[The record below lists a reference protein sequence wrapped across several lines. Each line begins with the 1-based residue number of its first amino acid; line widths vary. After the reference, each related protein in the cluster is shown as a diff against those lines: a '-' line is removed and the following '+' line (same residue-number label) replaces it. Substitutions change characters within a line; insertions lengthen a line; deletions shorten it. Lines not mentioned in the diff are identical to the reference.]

1 MRCKP
6 QRLLLLITMM
16 LENADQTIQHA
27 QKQESMAYQAKK
39 SAFHEL
45 QKSIDR
51 RYGDDLLDH
60 SKIRNYAI
68 EVSPS
73 YESSSISLNI
83 YIRLAEKYEK
93 ILEKINDSED
103 LGEYS
108 YRVSW
113 TYKYTIK
120 RDLEKQF
127 IDEWGLETD
136 IYLRVVPKERFE
148 RLRK

>member
-1 MRCKP
+1 
-6 QRLLLLITMM
+6 MM

-39 SAFHEL
+39 NSYHQL
-45 QKSIDR
+45 QKSIHR

-60 SKIRNYAI
+60 RKVRNYAI

-73 YESSSISLNI
+73 YESTSISLNI
-83 YIRLAEKYEK
+83 YIRLAEKYEN
-93 ILEKINDSED
+93 ILDKINNSED
-103 LGEYS
+103 LGEDS

-113 TYKYTIK
+113 NYKDVIE
-120 RDLEKQF
+120 RELEKQF
-127 IDEWGLETD
+127 LDKWDLETD
-136 IYLRVVPKERFE
+136 IYLRVVPEQRFK

>member
-1 MRCKP
+1 
-6 QRLLLLITMM
+6 MM

-39 SAFHEL
+39 NAFHDL

-51 RYGDDLLDH
+51 RYGDDLLEH

-68 EVSPS
+68 EVNPS

-93 ILEKINDSED
+93 ILEKINNSED
-103 LGEYS
+103 LGEDS

-113 TYKYTIK
+113 NYKDTIK

-127 IDEWGLETD
+127 IHEWDLQTD
-136 IYLRVVPKERFE
+136 IYLRVVPKEKFMRMKD
-148 RLRK
+148 RHD